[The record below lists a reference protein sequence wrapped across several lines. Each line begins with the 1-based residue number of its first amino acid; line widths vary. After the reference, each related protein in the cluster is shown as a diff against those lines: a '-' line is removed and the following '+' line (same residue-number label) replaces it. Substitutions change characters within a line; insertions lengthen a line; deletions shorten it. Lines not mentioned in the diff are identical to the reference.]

1 MTPLLTLKQT
11 IWSKCK
17 RNEVTLWE
25 HATKACVSLP
35 ITDIAEAQRLL
46 DHINKPRKVKRKVV
60 TPAWVIERYQD
71 AHKVHFQKQYPQC
84 FKDGFYPGME
94 PVLPD
99 LATTN
104 GITTFVQNYIT
115 WSGGYANRLNVSG
128 RQVGETWIPSST
140 KKGTEDI
147 DAMWQGKKIA
157 IEIKN
162 ATTNDKIRP
171 DQVKQRKRIEAAGG
185 VYIIVTG
192 AENFLTQWDGI
203 TRQSSIFD

>member
-1 MTPLLTLKQT
+1 MTSLLTIKQT
-11 IWSKCK
+11 IWEKCK
-17 RNEVTLWE
+17 RNLVTLQTY
-25 HATKACVSLP
+25 ADAAAVTIP
-35 ITDIAEAQRLL
+35 ITSEAEAQRLL
-46 DHINKPRKVKRKVV
+46 DHINKPRKVKRKVE
-60 TPAWVIERYQD
+60 TPAWCKDRYQA
-71 AHKVHFQKQYPQC
+71 AHKEWFKKTYPHC
-84 FKDGFYPGME
+84 FKDGHYYGCHD
-94 PVLPD
+94 LPD

-128 RQVGETWIPSST
+128 RQIGETWIPSST

-147 DAMWQGKKIA
+147 DAMWQGRKIA
-157 IEIKN
+157 IEVKN
-162 ATTNDKIRP
+162 AVTKDTVKP

-203 TRQSSIFD
+203 TRQSSIFT